1 MIGEFYV
8 PLYSRQTGKGGDRG
22 IGGSTTEEDIVDQAL
37 DRFKV
42 DFHFLVRFNVDFHLL
57 DRFKVY
63 FHFLDRFMVNFHFH
77 IKVILLSILCTFSSQ
92 ANILFKQFELETTV
106 DRVLVYITLYIVGT
120 WTHS

>member
-42 DFHFLVRFNVDFHLL
+42 DFHFL
-57 DRFKVY
+57 DRFK
-63 FHFLDRFMVNFHFH
+63 VNFHFH
-77 IKVILLSILCTFSSQ
+77 IKVILLSILCTFAAQ

-106 DRVLVYITLYIVGT
+106 DRALVYITLYIVGT

>member
-42 DFHFLVRFNVDFHLL
+42 DFHFL
-57 DRFKVY
+57 DRFK
-63 FHFLDRFMVNFHFH
+63 VNFHFH
-77 IKVILLSILCTFSSQ
+77 IKVILLSILCTFS
-92 ANILFKQFELETTV
+92 TTGNHPFQT
-106 DRVLVYITLYIVGT
+106 I
-120 WTHS
+120 